1 MPSLLTD
8 PLYWRARA
16 EKLRTLADQ
25 THDPTAKL
33 ALICIAENYDYLAEQ
48 AAKNLLRWGERS

>member
-16 EKLRTLADQ
+16 EKMRTQADQ
-25 THDPTAKL
+25 MRDPGARLTL
-33 ALICIAENYDYLAEQ
+33 LGIAENYDHLAEQ
-48 AAKNLLRWGERS
+48 AARNLLIWGERS